1 MLPACLQWRQ
11 QQREGTAGQRPR
23 LIIREA
29 GVALGEAEGEAE
41 GTSPFDGALRS
52 LLGRPAER
60 PVDVRERTSGILQQ
74 DRGELWD
81 TPDS

>member
-1 MLPACLQWRQ
+1 MQWRQ

-23 LIIREA
+23 LVIREA
-29 GVALGEAEGEAE
+29 GMAVAEDESELEGA
-41 GTSPFDGALRS
+41 SPFDGALRS

-60 PVDVRERTSGILQQ
+60 PVDVLERTSGILQR

-81 TPDS
+81 SPDG

>member
-1 MLPACLQWRQ
+1 MPTCLQWRQ

-23 LIIREA
+23 LVIREA
-29 GVALGEAEGEAE
+29 GVALSEDEGESE
-41 GTSPFDGALRS
+41 GPGPFDGALRS

-60 PVDVRERTSGILQQ
+60 PVGIRERTSGILEQ

-81 TPDS
+81 SPDD